1 MDYFDKQSYCM
12 ELLDNFKAI
21 EVETP
26 VDKIIRQIRSL
37 IVSGYLSPGD
47 KLPSER
53 KLSEKLGVGRTYIRD
68 AIKKLEFFGVL
79 TTHPQSGVV
88 VNGTDISAMEGLFS
102 NIMKIERPDFQ
113 SLVETRVTM
122 EIFSVRK
129 AAERR
134 TEEDII
140 LLEEAL
146 SAYEKKIKN
155 NLPSENEDFQFH
167 LRIAETSHNAVIKTM
182 MLIILPDILAI
193 YRKEKVC
200 GQDSLA
206 KTDSEHRGI
215 LEAIKE
221 QDADKAAMLME
232 KHLHDVLE
240 FSKRII

>member
-1 MDYFDKQSYCM
+1 M

-21 EVETP
+21 EVESP

-88 VNGTDISAMEGLFS
+88 VNGADISAMEGLFS

-134 TEEDII
+134 TEEDIV
-140 LLEEAL
+140 LLEDAL
-146 SAYEKKIKN
+146 NAYENKLAK

-167 LRIAETSHNAVIKTM
+167 LRIAETSHNAVVKTM

-200 GQDSLA
+200 VHDLLA
-206 KTDSEHRGI
+206 KTDSEHRSI

-232 KHLHDVLE
+232 NHLHDVLE

>member
-1 MDYFDKQSYCM
+1 M

-37 IVSGYLSPGD
+37 IVSGYLNPGD

-68 AIKKLEFFGVL
+68 AIKKLEFFGIL

-88 VNGTDISAMEGLFS
+88 VNGTDITAMEGLFS
-102 NIMKIERPDFQ
+102 NIMKIERPDFA

-134 TEEDII
+134 TEEDLKII
-140 LLEEAL
+140 EEAL
-146 SAYEKKIKN
+146 LEYEKKIN
-155 NLPSENEDFQFH
+155 SNIPAENEDFLFH
-167 LRIAETSHNAVIKTM
+167 LKIAEASHNSVIKTM

-193 YRKEKVC
+193 YRREKVC
-200 GQDSLA
+200 TKDAFAKTLKEHREILDAIKNQDS
-206 KTDSEHRGI
+206 E
-215 LEAIKE
+215 
-221 QDADKAAMLME
+221 KAAELM
-232 KHLHDVLE
+232 KNHLSDVLE
-240 FSKRII
+240 FSKRIL

>member
-1 MDYFDKQSYCM
+1 M

-37 IVSGYLSPGD
+37 IVSGYLAPGD

-68 AIKKLEFFGVL
+68 AIKKLEFFGIL

-102 NIMKIERPDFQ
+102 NVMKIERPDFF
-113 SLVETRVTM
+113 SLVETRVSM
-122 EIFSVRK
+122 ELFSVRK

-134 TEEDII
+134 TEEDIKI
-140 LLEEAL
+140 LEDSLN
-146 SAYEKKIKN
+146 AYEDKIKN
-155 NLPSENEDFQFH
+155 NIPAENEDFLFH
-167 LRIAETSHNAVIKTM
+167 LKIAEASHNSVIKSM

-193 YRKEKVC
+193 YRREKVC
-200 GQDSLA
+200 GDVKV
-206 KTDSEHRGI
+206 KTLGGHRGI
-215 LEAIKE
+215 LNAIKE
-221 QDADKAAMLME
+221 QDSEKAVLLMTE
-232 KHLHDVLE
+232 HLNEVLE
-240 FSKRII
+240 FSKRIL

>member
-1 MDYFDKQSYCM
+1 M